1 MREAYHK
8 KDGNMENIVII
19 DGNFWLFSCYY
30 ATAAM
35 GNLMVNKDGVPTNAV
50 YGFANR
56 LESLLKK
63 NPDYIVV
70 AFDAKGKTFRSELL
84 ENYKGTRKETPPDL
98 ICQFSIVREYLTAHH
113 IPYLEVE
120 GYEGDDII
128 GTLAKKAK
136 QAGLKVS
143 IVTNDKDMMQLIDES
158 VYQYKK
164 PPKTDEYDIITPE
177 SFYEKYQLQPIQMID
192 LLGLMG
198 DSADNIP
205 GIPGIGEK
213 TALKLLYQYG
223 SIENIQD
230 HMSELKGKMGEKVR
244 TNIELGLLS
253 KQIATICTDVPI
265 ELDLESWR
273 YTGHD
278 YEQLASFYRRYDM
291 NSLLKRMSLNHKVEN
306 KEDIDVQIVSTFPE
320 ITGPTSLIVGVYDR
334 NYHKSPILGFAIYN
348 HQHRYYISYED
359 AIKCDQFKSY
369 LKNRQL
375 EKYGY
380 DIKKCINACAWN
392 GLELDGYA
400 FDLQLASYILNPSLK
415 DEIKSVCEYYQY
427 YDVLYDEEVY
437 GKGAKKHI
445 PETNELAKH
454 LIKQAKAIYELKDQV
469 IDKLKHD
476 HQYELYKDVEMP
488 VSRILTK
495 MEFQGAKIDLSVL
508 KQLENDFS
516 QQIVT
521 LEKDIYLLAHKEFNI
536 SSPKQLG
543 EVLFE
548 DLGLPHAKKT
558 KTGYSTSVDVL
569 NKLKDVHPIIN
580 KVLNYRTL
588 TKLVST
594 YIVGLQDQVFVDN
607 KIHTMY
613 NQALTQTGR
622 LSSTDP
628 NLQNIPIKTEEGKL
642 IRKAFVPENDYL
654 VSFDYSQIELR
665 VLANLAHVKTL
676 IQAFNEDKDI
686 HRHTA
691 SVVFG
696 VSEDDVTSQMRR
708 NAKAVNFGIIYG
720 MSDFGLAEQI
730 GVSVFEA
737 REFIQTYF
745 AQYPE
750 IKSYMDQAITYAK
763 EHGYVSTIL
772 NRKRY
777 IPEIKEKNYMR
788 KELGK
793 RLAMNSPIQGS
804 AADIIKLAMIKVD
817 QELTQKQLRSK
828 MILQVHDELIFD
840 VYQDELEEVMHIVKS
855 GMEHAIDMEVEL
867 KAEGTYAK
875 NWYELK

>member
-1 MREAYHK
+1 MKEF
-8 KDGNMENIVII
+8 VLI

-30 ATAAM
+30 ATATM

-50 YGFANR
+50 FGFANR
-56 LESLLKK
+56 LESLLRK
-63 NPDYIVV
+63 NPEYVVV

-84 ENYKGTRKETPPDL
+84 EDYKGTRKETPEEL
-98 ICQFSIVREYLTAHH
+98 ICQFSIVREYLKAHN

-128 GTLAKKAK
+128 GTLSKKA
-136 QAGLKVS
+136 QDQGLKVS
-143 IVTNDKDMMQLIDES
+143 IYTNDKDMMQLVNES

-164 PPKTDEYDIITPE
+164 PQKSDEYEVITPE
-177 SFYEKYQLQPIQMID
+177 SFYEKYQLQPHQMTD

-213 TALKLLYQYG
+213 TALKLLHQYT
-223 SIENIQD
+223 SIENLQE

-244 TNIELGLLS
+244 TNIKLGVLS
-253 KQIATICTDVPI
+253 KQIATICLDVPV
-265 ELDLESWR
+265 ELDLDNWYYS
-273 YTGHD
+273 GHD
-278 YEQLASFYRRYDM
+278 YEELASFYRRYDM
-291 NSLLKRMSLNHKVEN
+291 NSLLKRMSLNHQVEKK
-306 KEDIDVQIVSTFPE
+306 KEVAVKIVEQLPVIDK
-320 ITGPTSLIVGVYDR
+320 PTSLVVGVYDP
-334 NYHKSPILGFAIYN
+334 NYHKSPILGFGIYN
-348 HQHRYYISYED
+348 DECSYYISFDD
-359 AIKCDQFKSY
+359 AYKCEQFKAY
-369 LKNRQL
+369 LEDEKIV
-375 EKYGY
+375 KYGY

-392 GLELDGYA
+392 GLKLRGYT

-415 DEIKSVCEYYQY
+415 DEIKSVCEFYQY
-427 YDVLYDEEVY
+427 YDILYDEQVY

-445 PETNELAKH
+445 PKTQELASH
-454 LIKQAKAIYELKDQV
+454 LVKQARAIYELKDQA
-469 IDKLKHD
+469 IEKLKAKE
-476 HQYELYKDVEMP
+476 QYELYKDVEMP
-488 VSRILTK
+488 ISRILTE
-495 MEFQGAKIDLSVL
+495 MEFQGAKIDVAVL
-508 KQLENDFS
+508 KQLESDFS
-516 QQIVT
+516 KQIEI
-521 LEKDIYLLAHKEFNI
+521 LERDIYLLAHKEFNI

-548 DLGLPHAKKT
+548 DLNLPHAKKT

-569 NKLKDVHPIIN
+569 NKLKDIHPIIN
-580 KVLNYRTL
+580 KVLEYRML

-594 YIVGLQDQVFVDN
+594 YIVGLQDQIFIDK
-607 KIHTMY
+607 KIHTIY

-628 NLQNIPIKTEEGKL
+628 NLQNIPVKTAEGKL
-642 IRKAFVPENDYL
+642 IRKAFIPENDYL

-665 VLANLAHVKTL
+665 VLANLAHVQSL

-686 HRHTA
+686 HKHTA

-696 VSEDDVTSQMRR
+696 VPEEEVTSLMRR

-720 MSDFGLAEQI
+720 MSDYGLAEQI
-730 GVSVFEA
+730 GVSVKEA
-737 REFIQTYF
+737 RDFIQKYF
-745 AQYPE
+745 DTYPE
-750 IKSYMDQAITYAK
+750 IKTYMDQSIAYAK
-763 EHGYVSTIL
+763 EKGYVSTIL

-788 KELGK
+788 QEFGK

-804 AADIIKLAMIKVD
+804 AADILKLAMIQVD
-817 QELTQKQLRSK
+817 RSLKEKKLKSK

-840 VYQDELEEVMHIVKS
+840 VYQDELDDVMSIVKD
-855 GMEHAIDMEVEL
+855 GMEHAVNMEVEL
-867 KAEGTYAK
+867 KAQGTYAK